1 MTMWNRASL
10 VANGALGMAVVL
22 ITRRLYK
29 VENELDRMNALV
41 TAALKSAEQARANPP
56 LPAGH
61 TAMSNGGAGDMGD
74 LAAEWEQAI
83 LPTDS

>member
-10 VANGALGMAVVL
+10 VANGALAMAVVL
-22 ITRRLYK
+22 ITRRLYE
-29 VENELDRMNALV
+29 VENEFDRMNALV
-41 TAALKSAEQARANPP
+41 TAALKSAEQARVNPP
-56 LPAGH
+56 LPASH
-61 TAMSNGGAGDMGD
+61 TAMSDGAVGDMGD

>member
-10 VANGALGMAVVL
+10 VLNGALGMAVVL

-29 VENELDRMNALV
+29 VETELDRVTAVV
-41 TAALKSAEQARANPP
+41 TAAVKSAEQARSSPP
-56 LPAGH
+56 LPASH
-61 TAMSNGGAGDMGD
+61 TATPDGEARDMAD

-83 LPTDS
+83 LPSDS